1 MIYNATKYNETWDT
15 KYINEL
21 GIFNRGKSKHRPRN
35 DKKLFEGGGYPL
47 IQTGEVKSAN
57 LYVDNHLN
65 EYNEFGLKQSK
76 LWPANTLCI
85 TIAANIAESA
95 LLKYPM
101 CFPDSVV
108 GFEAYPDK
116 CSNEFM
122 HYVFEYIK
130 KSVKSSVSGSIQDNI
145 NIDYLKKMQLK
156 IPNKKTQDKILN
168 ILLPIDRKIDINR
181 NIQKKIYN
189 IINSIFEYMF
199 INKMHQKNGVISDL
213 FTIDGG
219 YSFDSSSYT
228 KDGKYNVITIKNV
241 NDIYVDENE
250 CDKISKLPKDIKEF
264 QILKRGDVLISLT
277 GITGR
282 LSFVVNDNELLNQR
296 VGLINVKND
305 LYKEYSYCL
314 LNNSYYQKKIS
325 NISTGGNQKNLS
337 PLELVKLECYVPTLE
352 EIRKFHNNINEL
364 FIKMIKIGEENNS
377 LMAVKDT
384 LLPLL
389 MNGQIKI
396 ED

>member
-130 KSVKSSVSGSIQDNI
+130 
-145 NIDYLKKMQLK
+145 
-156 IPNKKTQDKILN
+156 
-168 ILLPIDRKIDINR
+168 RK
-181 NIQKKIYN
+181 
-189 IINSIFEYMF
+189 
-199 INKMHQKNGVISDL
+199 
-213 FTIDGG
+213 
-219 YSFDSSSYT
+219 
-228 KDGKYNVITIKNV
+228 
-241 NDIYVDENE
+241 
-250 CDKISKLPKDIKEF
+250 
-264 QILKRGDVLISLT
+264 
-277 GITGR
+277 
-282 LSFVVNDNELLNQR
+282 LS
-296 VGLINVKND
+296 
-305 LYKEYSYCL
+305 
-314 LNNSYYQKKIS
+314 
-325 NISTGGNQKNLS
+325 
-337 PLELVKLECYVPTLE
+337 
-352 EIRKFHNNINEL
+352 
-364 FIKMIKIGEENNS
+364 
-377 LMAVKDT
+377 KDT
-384 LLPLL
+384 ES
-389 MNGQIKI
+389 I
-396 ED
+396 